1 MAVKVRVEQSPLKVR
16 VGQTDAIKILSS
28 APVGS
33 VTVKNV
39 VGGIADVT
47 SLTVSGI
54 STFNGNIT
62 GDGATNISGISS
74 VTAATFFGDG
84 SGLTN
89 TGAVLSAA
97 SGSQRLILS
106 SLTSGIMVSAA
117 TDADLSFN
125 ATSNL
130 LSSGN
135 LNITGDST
143 FTGSMTVANGSGV
156 IEDAGGQLKIKASAF
171 NFRNND
177 NTNQILFASGLGS
190 VNLYY
195 QGQKKFETLN
205 DGVDITGTLTAD
217 LIEGGSF

>member
-28 APVGS
+28 APIGS
-33 VTVKNV
+33 QTTKNV

-47 SLTVSGI
+47 ELNVSGV
-54 STFNGNIT
+54 STFAGNINPNGNIV
-62 GDGATNISGISS
+62 GDSATNISGISS
-74 VTAATFFGDG
+74 VTATSFFGDG

-106 SLTSGIMVSAA
+106 SLTSGVMTSAA

-135 LNITGDST
+135 LNITGT
-143 FTGSMTVANGSGV
+143 ATANTMNVTGTATANTMNV
-156 IEDAGGQLKIKASAF
+156 
-171 NFRNND
+171 
-177 NTNQILFASGLGS
+177 
-190 VNLYY
+190 
-195 QGQKKFETLN
+195 
-205 DGVDITGTLTAD
+205 TGTLTAG
-217 LIEGGSF
+217 LIDGGSF

>member
-47 SLTVSGI
+47 ALTVSGI
-54 STFNGNIT
+54 STFNGNIV
-62 GDGATNISGISS
+62 GDTATNISGISS

-135 LNITGDST
+135 LNITGT
-143 FTGSMTVANGSGV
+143 ATANTMNV
-156 IEDAGGQLKIKASAF
+156 
-171 NFRNND
+171 
-177 NTNQILFASGLGS
+177 
-190 VNLYY
+190 
-195 QGQKKFETLN
+195 
-205 DGVDITGTLTAD
+205 TGTLTAG
-217 LIEGGSF
+217 LIDGGSF